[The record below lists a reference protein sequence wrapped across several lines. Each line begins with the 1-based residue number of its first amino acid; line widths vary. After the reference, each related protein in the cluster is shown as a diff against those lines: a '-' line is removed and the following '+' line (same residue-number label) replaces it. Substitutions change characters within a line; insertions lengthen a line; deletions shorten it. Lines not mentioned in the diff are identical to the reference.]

1 MLTLLAACISLKP
14 TEVRAEESLLEAW
27 ERQNQAATGENH
39 NNVPQ
44 LKEEDILR
52 MNQGNA
58 DFLYN
63 DEGYVTFLRG
73 KFYEDKVTDTEKG
86 VESLMGI
93 AELLGLSWGSEFF
106 AVYGE
111 QDEYGYT
118 YLTYKQRY
126 GDLTL
131 ENAVLKII
139 LDPQGYTAGL
149 VSSFTPNVGMAPE
162 EESSITAKEA
172 EQIVRNRYPGN
183 KVQLYTKYTR
193 KTSVTIHGIAYHAWA
208 VFTTPP
214 AGAADNGGKGYL
226 EHLVGY
232 EGSYL
237 TYMAVSSPEEAV
249 PGDNVQME
257 MALSYFEGLSAD
269 TYTGEVTLHDGTK
282 KTITVPVARNDASGT
297 YYLADVNRHI
307 FLADYYSYNFQ
318 NQFVPWTSDDNTSWP
333 EHYLMAYENYI
344 KVYDFYKSY
353 GLESVDGFGS
363 PLLILTDYCDF
374 QKQPINN
381 AVYLGMCEGWV
392 VFSASAANHFG
403 ECVDVAA
410 HEFTH
415 GITAYITGGNLYEN
429 AYGAVNEGISDVCGN
444 LCEMLLGE
452 TSDSAWFMGENSGMP
467 VRCLS
472 DPWQYGQPAALYDRY
487 YYPETDSPSI
497 DNDYG
502 GVHINCSLI
511 GYVGYQLCAQ
521 GMSKDQAFGLWMG
534 MLRLMTPKS
543 GYQEVREALKFSAQ
557 IHGMGE
563 GWQNKIDEVCR
574 QAGY

>member
-1 MLTLLAACISLKP
+1 M
-14 TEVRAEESLLEAW
+14 
-27 ERQNQAATGENH
+27 
-39 NNVPQ
+39 
-44 LKEEDILR
+44 
-52 MNQGNA
+52 
-58 DFLYN
+58 
-63 DEGYVTFLRG
+63 
-73 KFYEDKVTDTEKG
+73 
-86 VESLMGI
+86 
-93 AELLGLSWGSEFF
+93 
-106 AVYGE
+106 
-111 QDEYGYT
+111 
-118 YLTYKQRY
+118 
-126 GDLTL
+126 
-131 ENAVLKII
+131 
-139 LDPQGYTAGL
+139 
-149 VSSFTPNVGMAPE
+149 
-162 EESSITAKEA
+162 
-172 EQIVRNRYPGN
+172 
-183 KVQLYTKYTR
+183 
-193 KTSVTIHGIAYHAWA
+193 
-208 VFTTPP
+208 
-214 AGAADNGGKGYL
+214 
-226 EHLVGY
+226 
-232 EGSYL
+232 
-237 TYMAVSSPEEAV
+237 
-249 PGDNVQME
+249 
-257 MALSYFEGLSAD
+257 
-269 TYTGEVTLHDGTK
+269 
-282 KTITVPVARNDASGT
+282 
-297 YYLADVNRHI
+297 
-307 FLADYYSYNFQ
+307 
-318 NQFVPWTSDDNTSWP
+318 
-333 EHYLMAYENYI
+333 
-344 KVYDFYKSY
+344 
-353 GLESVDGFGS
+353 DGFGS

-487 YYPETDSPSI
+487 YYPETDSPNI

-563 GWQNKIDEVCR
+563 GWQHKIDEVCR